1 MADIDILPQ
10 DIVDE
15 LKASGVKFDENGNII
30 EDKLIETND
39 DDQDDDQ
46 QDTDD
51 QEDNDDSSDDEDDDS
66 DEGSDND
73 ETSDDGEDDTNDD
86 DESKSK
92 SKSKKSVKTSISLTK
107 RKVGGD
113 GKDTIENLRRE
124 KAELESRLEALLKDD
139 EAKPEDSIKK
149 EALRF
154 KHMRM
159 QEFKN
164 SVVRSV
170 NDLSLGASFQE
181 IIASEEWQ
189 SYLGTKVF
197 GVKVS
202 DMLKNAIEETSL
214 DDVVS
219 FYSDFVNRYVPSVAK
234 VKPSSKT
241 AKKLIN
247 SDRSKKLADLATP
260 DRTVADKK
268 AVTKNSSRNTFIYN
282 ETDYETM
289 LGKAERGQISYED
302 FVKFEAKF
310 DAAKKAGRVKMSV

>member
-1 MADIDILPQ
+1 
-10 DIVDE
+10 
-15 LKASGVKFDENGNII
+15 
-30 EDKLIETND
+30 
-39 DDQDDDQ
+39 
-46 QDTDD
+46 
-51 QEDNDDSSDDEDDDS
+51 
-66 DEGSDND
+66 
-73 ETSDDGEDDTNDD
+73 
-86 DESKSK
+86 
-92 SKSKKSVKTSISLTK
+92 
-107 RKVGGD
+107 
-113 GKDTIENLRRE
+113 
-124 KAELESRLEALLKDD
+124 
-139 EAKPEDSIKK
+139 
-149 EALRF
+149 
-154 KHMRM
+154 MRM

-181 IIASEEWQ
+181 IIASEEWE

-260 DRTVADKK
+260 DRTVADRK
-268 AVTKNSSRNTFIYN
+268 AVTNKSSRNTFIFN

-289 LGKAERGQISYED
+289 LGKAERGLISFED